1 MKMMKYAPVA
11 LAVALGISLHA
22 SAREDRDHDRDHK
35 GDNTAPEM
43 DPGMAMTALSL
54 VGGTLLV
61 VRTRR
66 AKK

>member
-1 MKMMKYAPVA
+1 MKMMKYASVA
-11 LAVALGISLHA
+11 LAVALGLSLHA
-22 SAREDRDHDRDHK
+22 SADDDHGRDHRWKDK
-35 GDNTAPEM
+35 NTAPEM